1 MAVVEIV
8 ESGQVVEVG
17 SSTYTVELPARRETE
32 VSVITGII
40 DGGRYDGPYTA
51 IPTRQMQTFQTIGKK
66 MADNFTVEEIPY
78 YKTSN
83 PAGGY
88 TAIIGG

>member
-1 MAVVEIV
+1 MADYEITLTIDDGAEATLAV
-8 ESGQVVEVG
+8 DDDVG
-17 SSTYTVELPARRETE
+17 VLLSLDDAF
-32 VSVITGII
+32 I
-40 DGGRYDGPYTA
+40 DGGRRYDGPYTA
-51 IPTRQMQTFQTIGKK
+51 IPTRQVQTFQTIGKK
-66 MADNFTVEEIPY
+66 MTDNFTVEEIPY